1 MLKNSNLSSEVNFL
15 SSDDLN
21 SSWYKRNI
29 FKAFRFKKWAK
40 KALERMLRLQSKE
53 LSNLIRHLGKVFKI
67 RNFLYNKHNLLTF
80 DENFERLYVPNQKN
94 QQLLEQAA
102 NSIGAQ
108 ACLSALGINYDLI
121 EAPNTEWMSK
131 NGHVPLLI
139 GQNSARNVASG
150 KIFSIILSSLS
161 V

>member
-1 MLKNSNLSSEVNFL
+1 MGKFSNQENCYLRSFL
-15 SSDDLN
+15 IKHSLPPPV
-21 SSWYKRNI
+21 
-29 FKAFRFKKWAK
+29 AFV
-40 KALERMLRLQSKE
+40 E
-53 LSNLIRHLGKVFKI
+53 
-67 RNFLYNKHNLLTF
+67 T
-80 DENFERLYVPNQKN
+80 FERLYVPNQKN

-108 ACLSALGINYDLI
+108 ACLSALGINYNLI

-150 KIFSIILSSLS
+150 KIF
-161 V
+161 

>member
-1 MLKNSNLSSEVNFL
+1 MGEKLP
-15 SSDDLN
+15 
-21 SSWYKRNI
+21 I
-29 FKAFRFKKWAK
+29 
-40 KALERMLRLQSKE
+40 
-53 LSNLIRHLGKVFKI
+53 
-67 RNFLYNKHNLLTF
+67 KHTH
-80 DENFERLYVPNQKN
+80 ETEPWKRLYVPHQKN

-108 ACLSALGINYDLI
+108 ACLSALGINYNLV

-150 KIFSIILSSLS
+150 KISLQTKNRS
-161 V
+161 MK

>member
-1 MLKNSNLSSEVNFL
+1 
-15 SSDDLN
+15 
-21 SSWYKRNI
+21 
-29 FKAFRFKKWAK
+29 
-40 KALERMLRLQSKE
+40 MLRLQSKE
-53 LSNLIRHLGKVFKI
+53 LSNLIRHLGKVLKNKI
-67 RNFLYNKHNLLTF
+67 LFCFTILFYKKQNFLAFVET
-80 DENFERLYVPNQKN
+80 FERLYVPNQKN

-108 ACLSALGINYDLI
+108 ACLSALGINYDVI

-150 KIFSIILSSLS
+150 KIIFIEFISQRCIIFRPT
-161 V
+161 